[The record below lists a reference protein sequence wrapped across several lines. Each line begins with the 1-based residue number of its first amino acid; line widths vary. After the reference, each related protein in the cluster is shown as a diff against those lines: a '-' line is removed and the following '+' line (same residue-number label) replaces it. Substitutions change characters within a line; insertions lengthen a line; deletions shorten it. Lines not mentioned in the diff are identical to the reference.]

1 MTTDPSITTPDSR
14 PVIYDNHG
22 RPITYLRLAVTDRC
36 NLRCFYCMPE
46 EGIKYL
52 HKSKLLSYEEMLRI
66 VGVLAELG
74 VHKVRITGG
83 EPFVR
88 NNLVDFLYRLADIQG
103 IDELNITT
111 NGVLTGQYLKQ
122 MKEIGIRSVNL
133 SLDTLVATKFNTIT
147 LRNQFE
153 KVIDNLHLLLNN
165 DFKVKVNVV
174 LMKGFNENEIVDFV
188 KLTQFLPISVRFIE
202 FMPFAGN
209 EWDRSK
215 MVSQNEILSKVETCF
230 TSDKIQK
237 LEDEKN
243 FTARTYKIKGFQGD
257 FGIISS
263 ITNPFCDSCNRIR
276 LTANGKIKNC
286 LFSNSETDLLT
297 AFRNGESI
305 TNLIAQSVQNKKKVR
320 AGMETFSEIND
331 PSLHFDNRS
340 MIAIGG

>member
-1 MTTDPSITTPDSR
+1 MIASNTILTDGF
-14 PVIYDNHG
+14 G
-22 RPITYLRLAVTDRC
+22 RKHNYLRISLLEKC
-36 NLRCFYCMPE
+36 NLRCTYCMPADGIALSPKASLMTAE
-46 EGIKYL
+46 EIFAIAQTFVKN
-52 HKSKLLSYEEMLRI
+52 
-66 VGVLAELG
+66 GVDKIRL
-74 VHKVRITGG
+74 TGG
-83 EPFVR
+83 EPLLR
-88 NNLVDFLYRLADIQG
+88 KDFPEIVSKLSD
-103 IDELNITT
+103 LNISLSITT
-111 NGVLTGQYLKQ
+111 NGILIDRHIEVLKQ
-122 MKEIGIRSVNL
+122 FEVKKINL
-133 SLDTLVATKFNTIT
+133 SLDTLVSSKFHSIT

-165 DFKVKVNVV
+165 DFEVKVNVV
-174 LMKGFNENEIVDFV
+174 LMKGFNDNEIVDFV

-215 MVSQNEILSKVETCF
+215 MVSQKEILSLVENVF
-230 TSDKIQK
+230 PSNEIQK

-243 FTARTYKIKGFQGD
+243 FTARTYKIKNFQGN

-276 LTANGKIKNC
+276 LTADGKIKNC

-305 TNLIAQSVQNKKKVR
+305 TDLISESIQNKKKVR
-320 AGMETFSEIND
+320 SGMVSVSEMDD
-331 PSLHFDNRS
+331 PKKHFDNRS

>member
-1 MTTDPSITTPDSR
+1 MTPSKTILTDDF
-14 PVIYDNHG
+14 G
-22 RPITYLRLAVTDRC
+22 RKHNYLRISLLEKC
-36 NLRCFYCMPE
+36 NLRCAYCMPAD
-46 EGIKYL
+46 GIV
-52 HKSKLLSYEEMLRI
+52 LSPKASLMTADEIFALARI
-66 VGVLAELG
+66 FVENGVDKIRL
-74 VHKVRITGG
+74 TGG
-83 EPFVR
+83 EPLLR
-88 NNLVDFLYRLADIQG
+88 KDFPEIISKLSTLKTS
-103 IDELNITT
+103 LSITT
-111 NGVLTGQYLKQ
+111 NGILIDRHIDALKQ
-122 MKEIGIRSVNL
+122 ANIKKINL
-133 SLDTLVATKFNTIT
+133 SLDTLIASKFHSIT
-147 LRNQFE
+147 LRDQFE
-153 KVIDNLHLLLNN
+153 KVIDNLHLLLNH

-174 LMKGFNENEIVDFV
+174 LMKGFNENEIIDFV

-215 MVSQNEILSKVETCF
+215 MVSQNEILAQVNNTFLSEE
-230 TSDKIQK
+230 IEK

-243 FTARTYKIKGFQGD
+243 FTARTYKIKDFQGD

-263 ITNPFCDSCNRIR
+263 ITNPFCDGCNRIR

-305 TNLIAQSVQNKKKVR
+305 ENLISVSIKNKKKVR
-320 AGMETFSEIND
+320 AGMVTIEEMDD

>member
-1 MTTDPSITTPDSR
+1 MTLSKTILTDDF
-14 PVIYDNHG
+14 G
-22 RPITYLRLAVTDRC
+22 RKHNYLRISLLEKC
-36 NLRCFYCMPE
+36 NLRCTYCMPADGIALSPKASLMTAE
-46 EGIKYL
+46 EIFAIAQTFV
-52 HKSKLLSYEEMLRI
+52 EN
-66 VGVLAELG
+66 GVDKIRL
-74 VHKVRITGG
+74 TGG
-83 EPFVR
+83 EPLLR
-88 NNLVDFLYRLADIQG
+88 KDFPEIVSKLSS
-103 IDELNITT
+103 LNVSLSITT
-111 NGVLTGQYLKQ
+111 NGILIDRHIDVLKQ
-122 MKEIGIRSVNL
+122 FKIKKINL
-133 SLDTLVATKFNTIT
+133 SLDTLVSSKFHTIT

-165 DFKVKVNVV
+165 DFQVKVNVV

-188 KLTQFLPISVRFIE
+188 QLTQFLPISVRFIE

-215 MVSQNEILSKVETCF
+215 MVSQKEILSLVENNF
-230 TSDKIQK
+230 SSEEIQK

-243 FTARTYKIKGFQGD
+243 FTARTYKINGFQGD

-297 AFRNGESI
+297 PFRNGESI
-305 TNLIAQSVQNKKKVR
+305 TNLISESIKNKKKVR
-320 AGMETFSEIND
+320 AGMVSIKEMDD
-331 PSLHFDNRS
+331 PALHFDNRS

>member
-1 MTTDPSITTPDSR
+1 MTPSKTILTDDF
-14 PVIYDNHG
+14 G
-22 RPITYLRLAVTDRC
+22 RKHNYLRISLLEKC
-36 NLRCFYCMPE
+36 NLRCTYCMPAD
-46 EGIKYL
+46 GIA
-52 HKSKLLSYEEMLRI
+52 LSPKASLMTADEI
-66 VGVLAELG
+66 FSIAQTFVQNGVDKIRL
-74 VHKVRITGG
+74 TGG
-83 EPFVR
+83 EPLLR
-88 NNLVDFLYRLADIQG
+88 KDFPEIVSKLSALDVS
-103 IDELNITT
+103 LSITT
-111 NGVLTGQYLKQ
+111 NGILIDRHIEVLKNANI
-122 MKEIGIRSVNL
+122 KKINL
-133 SLDTLVATKFNTIT
+133 SLDTVVSSKFHSIT

-153 KVIDNLHLLLNN
+153 KVIDNLHLLLNH
-165 DFKVKVNVV
+165 DFQVKVNVV
-174 LMKGFNENEIVDFV
+174 LMKGFNDNEITDFIN
-188 KLTQFLPISVRFIE
+188 LTESLPISVRFIE

-305 TNLIAQSVQNKKKVR
+305 TELISASVKSKKEVR
-320 AGMETFSEIND
+320 SGMVTISEMDD
-331 PSLHFDNRS
+331 PKLHFDNRS

>member
-1 MTTDPSITTPDSR
+1 MTVSNTILTDGF
-14 PVIYDNHG
+14 G
-22 RPITYLRLAVTDRC
+22 RKHNYLRISLLEKC
-36 NLRCFYCMPE
+36 NLRCTYCMPADGIALSPKANLMTAE
-46 EGIKYL
+46 EIFSIAQTFVKN
-52 HKSKLLSYEEMLRI
+52 
-66 VGVLAELG
+66 GVDKIRL
-74 VHKVRITGG
+74 TGG
-83 EPFVR
+83 EPLLR
-88 NNLVDFLYRLADIQG
+88 KDFPEIVSKLSQLDIS
-103 IDELNITT
+103 LSITT
-111 NGVLTGQYLKQ
+111 NGILIDRHIDVLKQ
-122 MKEIGIRSVNL
+122 FKIKKINL
-133 SLDTLVATKFNTIT
+133 SLDTLISSKFHTIT

-165 DFKVKVNVV
+165 DFQVKVNVV
-174 LMKGFNENEIVDFV
+174 LMKGFNDNEIIDFV

-215 MVSQNEILSKVETCF
+215 MVSQSEILSLVENNF
-230 TSDKIQK
+230 AENEIVK

-243 FTARTYKIKGFQGD
+243 FTSRNYKIKDFQGD

-297 AFRNGESI
+297 PLRSGESI
-305 TNLIAQSVQNKKKVR
+305 TNLISDAILNKKKVR
-320 AGMETFSEIND
+320 AGMVSIEEMDD
-331 PSLHFDNRS
+331 PTLHFDNRS

>member
-1 MTTDPSITTPDSR
+1 MPADGIALSPKASLMTADEIFAIAQTFVKNGVDKI
-14 PVIYDNHG
+14 
-22 RPITYLRLAVTDRC
+22 RL
-36 NLRCFYCMPE
+36 
-46 EGIKYL
+46 
-52 HKSKLLSYEEMLRI
+52 
-66 VGVLAELG
+66 
-74 VHKVRITGG
+74 TGG
-83 EPFVR
+83 EPLLR
-88 NNLVDFLYRLADIQG
+88 KDFPEIVSKLS
-103 IDELNITT
+103 ELEISLSITT
-111 NGVLTGQYLKQ
+111 NGILIDRHIEVLKRFNI
-122 MKEIGIRSVNL
+122 KKINL
-133 SLDTLVATKFNTIT
+133 SLDTLVASKFHSIT

-165 DFKVKVNVV
+165 DFQVKVNVV
-174 LMKGFNENEIVDFV
+174 LIKGFNDTEIVDFV

-215 MVSQNEILSKVETCF
+215 MVSQQEILSLVETQF
-230 TSDKIQK
+230 SSKEIQK

-243 FTARTYKIKGFQGD
+243 FTSRNYKIKNFQGD

-276 LTANGKIKNC
+276 LTADGKIKNC

-305 TNLIAQSVQNKKKVR
+305 TELISESIQNKKKVR
-320 AGMETFSEIND
+320 AGMSTVNEIND
-331 PSLHFDNRS
+331 PTLHFDNRS

>member
-1 MTTDPSITTPDSR
+1 MTPSKTILTDDF
-14 PVIYDNHG
+14 G
-22 RPITYLRLAVTDRC
+22 RKHNYLRISLLEKC
-36 NLRCFYCMPE
+36 NLRCTYCMPAD
-46 EGIKYL
+46 GIA
-52 HKSKLLSYEEMLRI
+52 LSPKASLMTADEIFALAQIFVEN
-66 VGVLAELG
+66 GVDKIRL
-74 VHKVRITGG
+74 TGG
-83 EPFVR
+83 EPLLR
-88 NNLVDFLYRLADIQG
+88 KDFPEIISKLATL
-103 IDELNITT
+103 ETSLSITT
-111 NGVLTGQYLKQ
+111 NGILIDRHIEALKQ
-122 MKEIGIRSVNL
+122 ANIKKINL
-133 SLDTLVATKFNTIT
+133 SLDTLVSSKFHTIT

-165 DFKVKVNVV
+165 DFQVKVNVV
-174 LMKGFNENEIVDFV
+174 LMKGFNENEITDFV
-188 KLTQFLPISVRFIE
+188 QLTQFLPISVRFIE

-215 MVSQNEILSKVETCF
+215 MVSQNEILSEVNNVFSSEE
-230 TSDKIQK
+230 IQK

-263 ITNPFCDSCNRIR
+263 ITNPFCDGCNRIR

-305 TNLIAQSVQNKKKVR
+305 TSLISESIKNKKKVR
-320 AGMETFSEIND
+320 AGMVTVSEMDD
-331 PSLHFDNRS
+331 PALHFDNRS

>member
-1 MTTDPSITTPDSR
+1 MTVSNTILTDGF
-14 PVIYDNHG
+14 G
-22 RPITYLRLAVTDRC
+22 RKHNYLRISLLEKC
-36 NLRCFYCMPE
+36 NLRCTYCMPAD
-46 EGIKYL
+46 GIA
-52 HKSKLLSYEEMLRI
+52 LSPKANLMTADEI
-66 VGVLAELG
+66 FSIAQTFVKNGVDKIRL
-74 VHKVRITGG
+74 TGG
-83 EPFVR
+83 EPLLR
-88 NNLVDFLYRLADIQG
+88 KDFPEIVSKLSQLDIS
-103 IDELNITT
+103 LSITT
-111 NGVLTGQYLKQ
+111 NGILIDRYIDVLKQ
-122 MKEIGIRSVNL
+122 FKIKKINL
-133 SLDTLVATKFNTIT
+133 SLDTLVSSKFHTIT

-165 DFKVKVNVV
+165 DFQVKVNVV
-174 LMKGFNENEIVDFV
+174 LMKGFNDNEIIDFV

-215 MVSQNEILSKVETCF
+215 MVSQSEILSLVENNF
-230 TSDKIQK
+230 AENEIVK

-243 FTARTYKIKGFQGD
+243 FTSRNYKIKDFQGD

-297 AFRNGESI
+297 PLRSGESI
-305 TNLIAQSVQNKKKVR
+305 TNLISDAILNKKKVR
-320 AGMETFSEIND
+320 AGMVSIEEMDD
-331 PSLHFDNRS
+331 PVLHFDNRS